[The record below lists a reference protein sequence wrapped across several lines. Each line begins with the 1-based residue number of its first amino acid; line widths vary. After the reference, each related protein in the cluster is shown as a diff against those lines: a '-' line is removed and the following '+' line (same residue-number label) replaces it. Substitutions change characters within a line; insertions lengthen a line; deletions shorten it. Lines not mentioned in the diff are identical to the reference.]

1 MTKPSLS
8 LGSGAPLLWVV
19 RCVTEAKLCAGAI
32 PTWPFL
38 VCHGIA
44 DLLAAVAILL
54 TLLWVERQAVKA
66 ALSEGQVSMLG
77 ILGWQ
82 ATSMWGG
89 VARLLD
95 EWGGLP
101 QTADWRL

>member
-1 MTKPSLS
+1 MC
-8 LGSGAPLLWVV
+8 GGASA
-19 RCVTEAKLCAGAI
+19 RAI
-32 PTWPFL
+32 PMWPFL
-38 VCHGIA
+38 VCHGVA
-44 DLLAAVAILL
+44 CLLAVVAILL

-95 EWGGLP
+95 EWGGGP
-101 QTADWRL
+101 PNCRLETLVTL